1 MLRDLRKHFIDQ
13 NNVIADWWRK
23 LKIIRD
29 FSSDA
34 NTIDTIQ
41 MIKDKSIIRKD
52 TRINILENID
62 GLEVDVEDA
71 TGTKSA
77 SKYVINLHFN

>member
-1 MLRDLRKHFIDQ
+1 
-13 NNVIADWWRK
+13 
-23 LKIIRD
+23 
-29 FSSDA
+29 
-34 NTIDTIQ
+34 